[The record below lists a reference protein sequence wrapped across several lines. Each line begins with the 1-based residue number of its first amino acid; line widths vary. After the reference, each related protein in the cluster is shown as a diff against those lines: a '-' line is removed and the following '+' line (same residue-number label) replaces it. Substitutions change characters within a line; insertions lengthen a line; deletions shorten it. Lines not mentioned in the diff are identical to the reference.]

1 MERTTARS
9 QARASPDGRN
19 RGKVVTGLV
28 RTARPRQ
35 WLKNLLVLAAPT
47 FAGVLTEPVELLHVG
62 IAFVAFCLAASGAY
76 LINDARDVQA
86 DRAHPHKRLR
96 PVAAGVIG
104 IRLAVTVGVLCLV
117 AATAVSGLTGSW
129 QLAVV
134 VLSYVALTTA
144 YSVWLKRI
152 VILDLVGVAAGFVL
166 RAVAGAA
173 AVQVELSGWFLIVST
188 LGSLL
193 VVAGK
198 REAEL
203 RTVLGSEAEPG
214 SSRATLGLYTPEYLR
229 YVRATTSGALL
240 VSYCLWAIELHI
252 WPAQVAFGLSI
263 VPVAVGILR
272 YAMLVDRGEGEAPED
287 LVLSDRM
294 LLAAGLLAV
303 LCLLVGI
310 YAL

>member
-1 MERTTARS
+1 MQRTTRTRG
-9 QARASPDGRN
+9 RAPADGRP
-19 RGKVVTGLV
+19 RSGVLTGLL

-47 FAGVLTEPVELLHVG
+47 FAGVLTEPVEMVRVA
-62 IAFVAFCLAASGAY
+62 IAFVAFCLAASGTY

-86 DRAHPHKRLR
+86 DRVHPRKRMR
-96 PVAAGVIG
+96 PVASGVVG
-104 IRLAVTVGVLCLV
+104 VRLAVAVGVLCLLLAV
-117 AATAVSGLTGSW
+117 AVSALTGSW
-129 QLAVV
+129 QLPVV
-134 VLSYVALTTA
+134 ILTYVGLTTT

-203 RTVLGSEAEPG
+203 RAVLGTEGEPG

-240 VSYCLWAIELHI
+240 VSYCLWAIELHV
-252 WPAQVAFGLSI
+252 WPAQIAFGLSI
-263 VPVAVGILR
+263 VPVAVAILR
-272 YAMLVDRGEGEAPED
+272 YAMLVDRGEGEVPEE
-287 LVLSDRM
+287 LLLSDRM
-294 LLAAGLLAV
+294 LLASGVLAV
-303 LCLLVGI
+303 LCMLVGV
-310 YAL
+310 YVL